1 MGGEGTLNS
10 MIISLRNNKN
20 LLLRRTTYFDRK
32 YSHEELKRI
41 YSQRVRLNEKSLT
54 EAEKRKIR
62 EKIRGDLRREN
73 RIKILIVVSCLILI
87 PTIGYFAFSGFPLRS
102 KSQESEI
109 SLNIPSKTY
118 EESLHNGFINLNRNQ
133 PFFAIGHFENALKVR
148 QNDEL
153 AIEKLIFSYE
163 MLCSQNKN
171 SCELAQAKID
181 SLRSVLR

>member
-1 MGGEGTLNS
+1 
-10 MIISLRNNKN
+10 MIISLRNNKS

-32 YSHEELKRI
+32 HSHQELKRI
-41 YSQRVRLNEKSLT
+41 YSQRIGRNEKPLSA
-54 EAEKRKIR
+54 AEKSKIR
-62 EKIRGDLRREN
+62 EEIRADFRREN
-73 RIKILIVVSCLILI
+73 RVKILIVVGCLILI

-133 PFFAIGHFENALKVR
+133 PFFAIGHFENALRMK

-153 AIEKLIFSYE
+153 AIEKLILSYE
-163 MLCSQNKN
+163 MLCSQNEN
-171 SCELAQAKID
+171 SCEMARAKID
-181 SLRSVLR
+181 SLRQLTK